1 MCRKQDIGLEKQ
13 KLALKTRLLRLTAP
27 ALAAAGLLG
36 MSAPSVAVTASY
48 NNDYRAC
55 AGRLVSVG
63 VTAEAAAEGCAT
75 ALRPRDLS
83 ACVLDISKNTQI
95 TAADALLGCRRARQP
110 RDLGTCVVAV
120 SKNTEGSVNPDV
132 LNYCV
137 RSLLP
142 VRFAQCVVGLRSE
155 IKELPP
161 IQALDTCIDGSDR
174 ISGFTPPSRLPNQQ
188 GTQFSPTFETQPL
201 PANPPQPQQTNP
213 SQ

>member
-1 MCRKQDIGLEKQ
+1 MCRKQVFGLEEQ
-13 KLALKTRLLRLTAP
+13 KLALKTRLMRLTAP
-27 ALAAAGLLG
+27 ILAAAGLVG
-36 MSAPSVAVTASY
+36 MSAPSAAVTASY

-63 VTAEAAAEGCAT
+63 VTAQAAAEGCAT

-95 TAADALLGCRRARQP
+95 TAADALVGCRRARQP
-110 RDLGTCVVAV
+110 KELGTCVVAV
-120 SKNTEGSVNPDV
+120 SKNTEGAVNPDV
-132 LNYCV
+132 LNYCG

-155 IKELPP
+155 IELPP

-174 ISGFTPPSRLPNQQ
+174 ISGFVPPSNLLNQP

-201 PANPPQPQQTNP
+201 PTNPSQPQQTNP
-213 SQ
+213 NQ